1 MAMKSTM
8 AIRTRTILL
17 LGLVGFLCCLESTLS
32 LGMMEQQTQERRGFL
47 ARAAPAAI
55 GIHAAFFE
63 SPIPLLVPSI
73 NDPLFDQSS
82 RMIANA
88 AVGPGLDFFSAISS
102 GKEYQYADAKI
113 GTGDPKTV
121 GDPVMIDYVMSTTGA
136 SSGAKIYST
145 KDSGIPYQWV
155 LGDRSTI
162 PGLEQAVMGGDGVPP
177 MLPGGI
183 RRVIVSGSAETN
195 SEGAARQKLGYDVNV
210 CAEGRGPGPVPRGE
224 VYNKF
229 KNTFCNPTRPD
240 SPELVLDVKLL
251 LPSQISTYVLENE

>member
-1 MAMKSTM
+1 MKSTM
-8 AIRTRTILL
+8 AM
-17 LGLVGFLCCLESTLS
+17 LGLGFLCLESTLS
-32 LGMMEQQTQERRGFL
+32 LSMMEQQTQRRGFL

-55 GIHAAFFE
+55 GIHAAFFG
-63 SPIPLLVPSI
+63 SPTPFLFPSI
-73 NDPLFDQSS
+73 NGDPLFDQSS
-82 RMIANA
+82 RIANA
-88 AVGPGLDFFSAISS
+88 ANGLEFFSAISS
-102 GKEYQYADAKI
+102 GKDYQYADAKI

-136 SSGAKIYST
+136 ANGAKIYST

-162 PGLEQAVMGGDGVPP
+162 PGLEQAVVGGDGVPP

-183 RRVIVSGSAETN
+183 RRVIISGSAETTVQVTN
-195 SEGAARQKLGYDVNV
+195 EGAAPQKLSYDVKV
-210 CAEGRGPGPVPRGE
+210 CVEGRGPGPVPRGE

-251 LPSQISTYVLENE
+251 LPSQISTYVLGNE